1 MFKYLKYM
9 IPFLGLFYCFKQDYE
24 GMDETEKRIKEV
36 ALLYQAIYMS
46 IVLMSLFGETR
57 Y

>member
-9 IPFLGLFYCFKQDYE
+9 IPFIGLFYCLKPDYD
-24 GMDETEKRIKEV
+24 GMSETEKRIKEV
-36 ALLYQAIYMS
+36 ALLYQAIYVS
-46 IVLMSLFGETR
+46 IILMSLFGESR